1 MIPTQRVR
9 RVVTALAVP
18 AILLTAAACGSEDS
32 SSSGP
37 LATVSGKAGEQPTI
51 ELDEDAGVTETS
63 VEVLSEGDGAQ
74 VKQGDML
81 GMDVI
86 GKTPGGDSDL
96 VNTWMT
102 QDGQSTTSDEPGAP
116 PRPQLVTQAGV
127 ESALPEAIT
136 EPLIGTPVGSRV
148 KIEGTAGDLLGDTA
162 EAVGLDQS
170 QGLVWVFDINVA
182 IDPTS
187 TAEGEQAPVEEG
199 LPEVVAEGQEPA
211 TITIPE
217 GDAPTELREQT
228 LIEGDGAE
236 VLAGHTL
243 FVQYTGVNW
252 DGGEKFDSSWDRDGG
267 ASFQIGGG
275 QVISGWDETL
285 VGKHVGDRVLMVLP
299 PDKAYGEAGNASIPG
314 NSTLVFVV
322 DIIGVA

>member
-1 MIPTQRVR
+1 MIPTKRAR
-9 RVVTALAVP
+9 RVVAALAVP
-18 AILLTAAACGSEDS
+18 AILLTAAACGSDDGS

-37 LATVSGKAGEQPTI
+37 LAAVSGKPGEQPTI
-51 ELDEDAGVTETS
+51 ELDEDAAAGKTS
-63 VEVLSEGDGAQ
+63 VEVLTEGDGAE

-86 GKTPGGDSDL
+86 GKTTGEQSDL

-102 QDGQSTTSDEPGAP
+102 QDGQPTTSDET

-136 EPLIGTPVGSRV
+136 EPLIGTQVGSRV
-148 KIEGTAGDLLGDTA
+148 KVEGTAGELLGETA
-162 EAVGLDQS
+162 DAVGLDKD
-170 QGLVWVFDINVA
+170 QGMVWVFDINVA

-187 TAEGEQAPVEEG
+187 SATGEQAPVEEG
-199 LPEVVAEGQEPA
+199 MPEVVAEGQEPA
-211 TITIPE
+211 TITIPD
-217 GDAPTELREQT
+217 GDAPAELREQT

-252 DGGEKFDSSWDRDGG
+252 EDGEKFDSSWDRDGG
-267 ASFQIGGG
+267 ASFQIGAG